1 MTRMRSTNHV
11 GCFAGLLAAL
21 ALGAAEAQTNSV
33 KIGVVNMT
41 ALIEQAPQTQA
52 LMAKLRDEFAPRERD
67 MNALQQTLQTKTE
80 TYQRDSSVMGPE
92 ERANLEREI
101 RDGQRDWERTRD
113 QLTEDFNVR
122 RNEAL
127 AELQRTIVGRVQE
140 YARTGGFDLVLYEAV
155 YASDAIN
162 ITAAV
167 LATLQPAPA
176 PAQGSNSP
184 PASP

>member
-21 ALGAAEAQTNSV
+21 ALGAAEAQTTNIKV
-33 KIGVVNMT
+33 GVVNMT

-67 MNALQQTLQTKTE
+67 MTALQTSLQTKTE

-101 RDGQRDWERTRD
+101 RDGTRDWERMRD

-127 AELQRTIVGRVQE
+127 SDLQRTIVARVQE
-140 YARTGGFDLVLYEAV
+140 YARTAGFDLVLYEAV
-155 YASDAIN
+155 YASEAIN

-167 LATLQPAPA
+167 LATLQSA
-176 PAQGSNSP
+176 PAQGNNSP
-184 PASP
+184 PANP